1 MKKKVLL
8 LAVSCKTGGLCP
20 GGIDL
25 DNPKEWIRIVKDD
38 GRSGAVQ
45 GIDIDFAKPLDVI
58 EFDGSYRP
66 QGKQKENWVI
76 NNNSCKVV
84 KHCNTD
90 IVEVAYNKYGYHGFW
105 NNYKAYLTEVEFAN
119 VSQPSESIMKVT
131 NVEIYKTEFGKAKID
146 FDWSGSRYR
155 IKWIS
160 MTDQTFYDR
169 IDDGKV
175 TFNEAYIVIS
185 IPKEIDDW
193 VDPITGEKRAYKFV
207 SKIFEA

>member
-1 MKKKVLL
+1 M
-8 LAVSCKTGGLCP
+8 GH
-20 GGIDL
+20 
-25 DNPKEWIRIVKDD
+25 
-38 GRSGAVQ
+38 
-45 GIDIDFAKPLDVI
+45 
-58 EFDGSYRP
+58 
-66 QGKQKENWVI
+66 KQQFLQI
-76 NNNSCKVV
+76 V

-90 IVEVAYNKYGYHGFW
+90 IVEAAYNKYGYHGFW

-169 IDDGKV
+169 IDDERV